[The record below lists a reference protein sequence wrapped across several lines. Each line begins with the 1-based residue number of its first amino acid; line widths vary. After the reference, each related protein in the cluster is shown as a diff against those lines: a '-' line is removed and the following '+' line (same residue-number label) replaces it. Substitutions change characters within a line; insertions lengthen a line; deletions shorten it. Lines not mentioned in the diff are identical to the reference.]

1 MNAVMVRYGTH
12 THTPSQSKWAKV
24 HSFILAPSLSLPPF
38 DASRFAFPI
47 YLYVCASVAVP
58 RCDFAPTLKIVLQQS
73 EIIVKHNPLLQ
84 WTTRLYMGSPFKW
97 TSKWCCEGGWV
108 RFTKWAV
115 VRIEQILCGITL
127 GLFYQTHFNHNQF
140 KPCVYY
146 TTSMEED
153 EDNMCNAHTQTQTHA
168 PIHKHSYPFTRSM
181 SMVFML

>member
-1 MNAVMVRYGTH
+1 M
-12 THTPSQSKWAKV
+12 
-24 HSFILAPSLSLPPF
+24 
-38 DASRFAFPI
+38 
-47 YLYVCASVAVP
+47 P

-153 EDNMCNAHTQTQTHA
+153 EDNMCNAHTYRYRHMHQYISIA
-168 PIHKHSYPFTRSM
+168 IHLPEVWAWYLCCNKKFIFWLTEWKPNE
-181 SMVFML
+181 